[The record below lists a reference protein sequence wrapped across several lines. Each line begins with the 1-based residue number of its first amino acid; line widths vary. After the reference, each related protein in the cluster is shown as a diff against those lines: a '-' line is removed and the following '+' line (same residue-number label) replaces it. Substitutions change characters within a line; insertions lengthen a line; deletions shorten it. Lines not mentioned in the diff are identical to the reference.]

1 VTTDTIFSGQAQP
14 NQGGEATPAKTEET
28 GLLTALVGEKQK
40 YRSVEELAK
49 GYVNADEHIKRLEEE
64 NRKLREAQAAAKTLD
79 DVLERMQT
87 KQEEPKTQA
96 PVQAVS
102 AEQIAQLV
110 EQTLTGRETAK
121 TREANL
127 LAADKLMKEKF
138 GDKAAEVFKGRAST
152 PELQRVYMEMAAI
165 DPQQFIGMFG
175 GSAPAPQGN
184 VAMPSVSTTSVSPSS
199 NRVNVEWSKEWV
211 AKTRKENPTLY
222 WSTEFQ
228 SKLASTVAQNPSL
241 YFGN

>member
-1 VTTDTIFSGQAQP
+1 MTTDTIFSGQAQP

-40 YRSVEELAK
+40 YKSVEELAK
-49 GYVNADEHIKRLEEE
+49 GYTHAEEHIRRLEEE
-64 NRKLREAQAAAKTLD
+64 NRKFREAQAAAKTID
-79 DVLERMQT
+79 DVLERMQA
-87 KQEEPKTQA
+87 KQDEPKT
-96 PVQAVS
+96 PVPQQGVS

-175 GSAPAPQGN
+175 GSAATPQGN

-199 NRVNVEWSKEWV
+199 TRVNVEWSKEWV
-211 AKTRKENPTLY
+211 AKTRKENPNLY